1 MKTVQTSFIR
11 AIIAVVVGL
20 LLIKYREDTVTWIT
34 IIIGV
39 LFFISGLISC
49 IVYLVNRNAK
59 PVAAIAAM
67 PRAKTLENPR
77 GIMKFVI
84 DAETDQILGAQLL
97 VVESMEV
104 INLVALAMRHNITA
118 SQLRDEIYT
127 HPSITE
133 GLNEVLAAAQ
143 PVA

>member
-1 MKTVQTSFIR
+1 
-11 AIIAVVVGL
+11 
-20 LLIKYREDTVTWIT
+20 
-34 IIIGV
+34 
-39 LFFISGLISC
+39 
-49 IVYLVNRNAK
+49 
-59 PVAAIAAM
+59 M
-67 PRAKTLENPR
+67 PRGFSRVFAR
-77 GIMKFVI
+77 GMMKFVI

-133 GLNEVLAAAQ
+133 GLNEVLANAV
-143 PVA
+143 PVG

>member
-1 MKTVQTSFIR
+1 MQLL
-11 AIIAVVVGL
+11 AIEQV
-20 LLIKYREDTVTWIT
+20 
-34 IIIGV
+34 IIGV
-39 LFFISGLISC
+39 CKLCS
-49 IVYLVNRNAK
+49 V
-59 PVAAIAAM
+59 
-67 PRAKTLENPR
+67 
-77 GIMKFVI
+77 
-84 DAETDQILGAQLL
+84 LGAQLL

-133 GLNEVLAAAQ
+133 GLNEVLAVVQ

>member
-1 MKTVQTSFIR
+1 M
-11 AIIAVVVGL
+11 AIEQV
-20 LLIKYREDTVTWIT
+20 
-34 IIIGV
+34 IIGV
-39 LFFISGLISC
+39 CKLCS
-49 IVYLVNRNAK
+49 V
-59 PVAAIAAM
+59 
-67 PRAKTLENPR
+67 
-77 GIMKFVI
+77 
-84 DAETDQILGAQLL
+84 LGAQLL

-133 GLNEVLAAAQ
+133 GLNEVLAVAQ

>member
-1 MKTVQTSFIR
+1 VQLL
-11 AIIAVVVGL
+11 AIEQV
-20 LLIKYREDTVTWIT
+20 
-34 IIIGV
+34 IIGV
-39 LFFISGLISC
+39 CKLCS
-49 IVYLVNRNAK
+49 V
-59 PVAAIAAM
+59 
-67 PRAKTLENPR
+67 
-77 GIMKFVI
+77 
-84 DAETDQILGAQLL
+84 LGAQLL

-133 GLNEVLAAAQ
+133 GLNEVLAVAQ

>member
-1 MKTVQTSFIR
+1 MQLL
-11 AIIAVVVGL
+11 AIEQV
-20 LLIKYREDTVTWIT
+20 
-34 IIIGV
+34 IIGV
-39 LFFISGLISC
+39 CKLCS
-49 IVYLVNRNAK
+49 V
-59 PVAAIAAM
+59 
-67 PRAKTLENPR
+67 
-77 GIMKFVI
+77 
-84 DAETDQILGAQLL
+84 LGAQLL

-133 GLNEVLAAAQ
+133 GLNEVLAVAQ

>member
-1 MKTVQTSFIR
+1 
-11 AIIAVVVGL
+11 
-20 LLIKYREDTVTWIT
+20 
-34 IIIGV
+34 
-39 LFFISGLISC
+39 
-49 IVYLVNRNAK
+49 
-59 PVAAIAAM
+59 M
-67 PRAKTLENPR
+67 PRAKTLENSR

-104 INLVALAMRHNITA
+104 INLVALAMRHSITA
-118 SQLRDEIYT
+118 SQIRDEIYT

-133 GLNEVLAAAQ
+133 GLNEVLAVAQ